1 MSYQVEQLIQLAL
14 KEQTTKGTAE
24 SSFQATD
31 VVEVEAGAKFTH
43 SPHVRNIRLVS
54 GGYGWSKSI
63 IGPRE
68 VGISASLPFRTG
80 GAAKSPGDIAKF
92 LQASGFKQTIDT
104 GNTGIYTFTPTAK
117 PTEQKAFT
125 AWLLSGNPD
134 SSSCITYIA
143 QDVMGSGKITLDFN
157 DAVAMFSFEGKGA
170 LASIP
175 VSGSHT
181 AKTPNSTPTPA
192 LIDATISI
200 FGDSGLIPINI
211 EIDIKNTVMVTLN
224 PTKDNGLGISL
235 ITNREIDYTMKVYKR
250 TSIDPFT
257 RLFTG
262 LKGGISVE
270 WGVDNNKFAVN
281 TTKAEITG
289 IGESDQ
295 DGVTCYD
302 ISGKILDD
310 DLTVTID
317 TTTPTTPTGSDE

>member
-1 MSYQVEQLIQLAL
+1 
-14 KEQTTKGTAE
+14 
-24 SSFQATD
+24 
-31 VVEVEAGAKFTH
+31 
-43 SPHVRNIRLVS
+43 
-54 GGYGWSKSI
+54 
-63 IGPRE
+63 
-68 VGISASLPFRTG
+68 
-80 GAAKSPGDIAKF
+80 
-92 LQASGFKQTIDT
+92 
-104 GNTGIYTFTPTAK
+104 
-117 PTEQKAFT
+117 
-125 AWLLSGNPD
+125 
-134 SSSCITYIA
+134 
-143 QDVMGSGKITLDFN
+143 MGSGKITLDFN

-175 VSGSHT
+175 ASSTHT
-181 AKTPNSTPTPA
+181 AKTPTSTPTPA

-200 FGDSGLIPINI
+200 FDDTDLIPINI

-257 RLFTG
+257 GLFTG
-262 LKGGISVE
+262 LVGGISVG
-270 WGVDNNKFAVN
+270 WGVDNNKFTVN

-317 TTTPTTPTGSDE
+317 TTTPEEPEEPEEPEQPEG

>member
-14 KEQTTKGTAE
+14 KEQAAKGTAQQ
-24 SSFQATD
+24 SFVAD
-31 VVEVEAGAKFTH
+31 DIVEVEAGAKFTH
-43 SPHVRNIRLVS
+43 SPHVRNMRLVR
-54 GGYGWSKSI
+54 GDYGWSKSI

-80 GAAKSPGDIAKF
+80 GEAKKPGDIAKF
-92 LQASGFKQTIDT
+92 LEACAFKMSIDAEEE
-104 GNTGIYTFTPTAK
+104 GIYTFTPTAK

-175 VSGSHT
+175 ASGSHT

-200 FGDSGLIPINI
+200 FGDSDLIPINI

-250 TSIDPFT
+250 TSTDPFT
-257 RLFTG
+257 GLFTG
-262 LKGGISVE
+262 LVGGISVE
-270 WGVDNNKFAVN
+270 WGVNSNKFAVN

-302 ISGKILDD
+302 ISGKILND

-317 TTTPTTPTGSDE
+317 TTTPTES